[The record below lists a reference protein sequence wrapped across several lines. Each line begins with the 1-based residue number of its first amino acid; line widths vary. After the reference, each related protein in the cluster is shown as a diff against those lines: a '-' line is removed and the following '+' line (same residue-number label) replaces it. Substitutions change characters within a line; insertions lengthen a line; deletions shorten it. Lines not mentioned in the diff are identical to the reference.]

1 MLYNRYLCNMT
12 NDDLLD
18 LARYCNYNFDIIMN
32 DPSLTFEQ
40 KIDIV
45 KSAPYMTRTYIM
57 TKEEILE
64 KFGYEL

>member
-1 MLYNRYLCNMT
+1 MT

-32 DPSLTFEQ
+32 DPFLTFEQ
-40 KIDIV
+40 KIEIV
-45 KSAPYMTRTYIM
+45 KNAPYMTRIHIM